1 MDWLT
6 QNSVWLLIA
15 AALAFLMWRRFMAR
29 PNSEKRDVSYTN
41 QASVHDAHDPVT
53 GNKVDAAHAI
63 TANFEGKTFFFE
75 SESSRTVFQQNPE
88 RFAHQ
93 HHRHHGCC

>member
-29 PNSEKRDVSYTN
+29 PNSEKRDVSYTS

>member
-15 AALAFLMWRRFMAR
+15 AALALLIWRRFMAR
-29 PNSEKRDVSYTN
+29 PNSENRDATHTIQEYG
-41 QASVHDAHDPVT
+41 QAEHDPVT
-53 GNKVDAAHAI
+53 GKKVDAAHAI